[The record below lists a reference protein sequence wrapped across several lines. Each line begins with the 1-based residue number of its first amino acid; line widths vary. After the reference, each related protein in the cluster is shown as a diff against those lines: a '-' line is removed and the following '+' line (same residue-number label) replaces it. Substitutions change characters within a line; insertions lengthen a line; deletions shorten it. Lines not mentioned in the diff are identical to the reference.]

1 MSLGDQQRY
10 WRKISPEATLA
21 SQRHRLIWEHDPM
34 TTAKLLETQLTSTN
48 ANPTFSE
55 AVLTL
60 SDGTRLC
67 FHHSV
72 DQRWAKAVGPDD
84 DEAAAGVATEL
95 IEQIDGFRLNAKHL
109 DIQFRDGSR
118 CDRPLPHGPRD

>member
-1 MSLGDQQRY
+1 MN
-10 WRKISPEATLA
+10 
-21 SQRHRLIWEHDPM
+21 
-34 TTAKLLETQLTSTN
+34 TAEQLTCQIASTTVN
-48 ANPTFSE
+48 ARFSE

-72 DQRWAKAVGPDD
+72 DQRWAKAVGPDG
-84 DEAAAGVATEL
+84 DESVSGVATEL

-118 CDRPLPHGPRD
+118 FDRPLPHSPRD

>member
-1 MSLGDQQRY
+1 
-10 WRKISPEATLA
+10 
-21 SQRHRLIWEHDPM
+21 M
-34 TTAKLLETQLTSTN
+34 TTAKLLEKQLSSSDVN
-48 ANPTFSE
+48 STFSE

-60 SDGTRLC
+60 SDDTRLC

-72 DQRWAKAVGPDD
+72 DQRWAKAVGPDG
-84 DEAAAGVATEL
+84 DESAPGLATEL

-118 CDRPLPHGPRD
+118 FDRQLTHNSRD